1 MLTETYVDPL
11 AIKSL
16 SQNFLADTDVSC
28 SKLSTFFTE
37 TGLQFYMGLKTLS
50 RTSQTSRKNTWISNT
65 LSYIFLL
72 THFFSSVL
80 TFRELSPSI

>member
-28 SKLSTFFTE
+28 SKLSTFFRE
-37 TGLQFYMGLKTLS
+37 TDFHFYVELKTLS
-50 RTSQTSRKNTWISNT
+50 RTPQTSRKNTWISNT
-65 LSYIFLL
+65 PSFIFLL
-72 THFFSSVL
+72 THFFSTDL
-80 TFRELSPSI
+80 TLRELSPSV